1 MVMVDMFAVTAE
13 GWARIVPRLDI
24 IHRTCPA
31 HDYYA
36 ELKRFSQVVMLFRTH
51 ESIFIVS

>member
-13 GWARIVPRLDI
+13 GWARVVLRLDI
-24 IHRTCPA
+24 VHRTCPA

-36 ELKRFSQVVMLFRTH
+36 EPKRFFQVVMLFGTH
-51 ESIFIVS
+51 ESIFMVS